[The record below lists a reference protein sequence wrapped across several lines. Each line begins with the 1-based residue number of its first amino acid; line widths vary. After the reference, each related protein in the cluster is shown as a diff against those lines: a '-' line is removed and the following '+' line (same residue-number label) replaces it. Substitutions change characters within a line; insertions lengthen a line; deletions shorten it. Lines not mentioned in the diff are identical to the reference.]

1 MCELPMY
8 PLSDLPVFDMIS
20 SYFITSS
27 RYAVADGMAAAS
39 SSVNAVDLVI
49 SVGDNFYLRG
59 VMDEFDLNWRYMLL
73 GFPT

>member
-1 MCELPMY
+1 VI
-8 PLSDLPVFDMIS
+8 SDFDRNTL
-20 SYFITSS
+20 YGAS

-39 SSVNAVDLVI
+39 SSVNTVDFVI

-73 GFPT
+73 GLIGDWLHS